1 MLFDSTLR
9 RDLARTFGA
18 TLVVLL
24 TIVITM
30 LLVRTLSLAASD
42 LVEPRDV
49 VLVLGYTTLGQ
60 LGTILSL
67 SLFVAIVATFGR
79 MYRDSEMA
87 IWFASGVDLARFVR
101 PVLRTFWPVLVVIAL
116 LVTFAWPWVN
126 RNSAELRDRYAQRSD
141 LARVAPGVFQSS
153 SDGQRVFFV
162 ERDPQDDVGVR
173 NVFGLASKGDV
184 DSVVSARAG
193 RLEVDGDD
201 RYVVLEAGQRS
212 DVNAATGQTTLA
224 GFDTYRALVDIRALR
239 RVQEQPPKT
248 MSTAELVR
256 APTPRNQGELAWR
269 IGMALAAVN
278 LTLLAIG
285 LAHVDTRRPSSLN
298 LIVALVG
305 SLAYYN
311 SINLTQSW
319 VGSERLGLAPALLVL
334 HGGVFLVALA
344 LLWWRDHAA
353 VLRQRMNAGTS
364 ARPNADNAAA

>member
-87 IWFASGVDLARFVR
+87 IWFASGLELARFVR
-101 PVLRTFWPVLVVIAL
+101 PVLRTFWPVLVVICL
-116 LVTFAWPWVN
+116 LLAFAWPWVN
-126 RNSAELRDRYAQRSD
+126 RNSTELRDRYAQRAD

-153 SDGQRVFFV
+153 SDGRRVFFV
-162 ERDPQDDVGVR
+162 ERDPRDDVSVR
-173 NVFGLASKGDV
+173 NVFALSSKNDTET
-184 DSVVSARAG
+184 VVSARSG
-193 RLEVDGDD
+193 RVDVDGDD
-201 RYVVLEAGQRS
+201 RFLVLEAGQRS
-212 DVNAATGQTTLA
+212 DVDARSGESTLA
-224 GFDTYRALVDIRALR
+224 GFETYRALVDIRALR
-239 RVQEQPPKT
+239 RVQEPPPKT
-248 MSTAELVR
+248 MDTAALMR
-256 APTPRNQGELAWR
+256 HATPRNQGELVWR
-269 IGMALAAVN
+269 FGLMLAAVN
-278 LTLLAIG
+278 LSLLAIG
-285 LAHVDTRRPSSLN
+285 LAHVNTRRPSNLN
-298 LIVALVG
+298 LVVALFG
-305 SLAYYN
+305 SLAYFN

-319 VGSERLGLAPALLVL
+319 VANGRLGMAQALLTL
-334 HGGVFLVALA
+334 HGGVFLAALT

-353 VLRQRMNAGTS
+353 VLHWRRGAVRATT
-364 ARPNADNAAA
+364 

>member
-42 LVEPRDV
+42 LVEPKDV
-49 VLVLGYTTLGQ
+49 VLVLGYTTLAQ
-60 LGTILSL
+60 LATILSL
-67 SLFVAIVATFGR
+67 SLFVAIVATLGR

-87 IWFASGVDLARFVR
+87 IWFASGIELARFVR
-101 PVLRTFWPVLVVIAL
+101 PVLRTFWPVLVVIVL
-116 LVTFAWPWVN
+116 LLAFAWPWVN

-153 SDGQRVFFV
+153 SDGRRVFFV
-162 ERDPQDDVGVR
+162 ERDPNDEVGVR
-173 NVFGLASKGDV
+173 NVFALSTQGDV
-184 DSVVSARAG
+184 ESVVSARAG
-193 RLEVDGDD
+193 RIEVDGDD

-212 DVNAATGQTTLA
+212 DVNATTGETTLA
-224 GFDTYRALVDIRALR
+224 GFDSYRALVDIRALR
-239 RVQEQPPKT
+239 RVQEAPAKT
-248 MSTAELVR
+248 LSTAELVR
-256 APTPRNQGELAWR
+256 SATPRNQGELVWR
-269 IGMALAAVN
+269 VGMMLAAVN
-278 LTLLAIG
+278 LSLLAIG
-285 LAHVDTRRPSSLN
+285 LAHADTRRPSNLN

-319 VGSERLGLAPALLVL
+319 VANGRFGIAPALLVL
-334 HGGVFLVALA
+334 HGGVFLAALG
-344 LLWWRDHAA
+344 LLWWRDHAT
-353 VLRQRMNAGTS
+353 VLRQRLHARATARNATHE
-364 ARPNADNAAA
+364 AAA

>member
-42 LVEPRDV
+42 LVEPKDV
-49 VLVLGYTTLGQ
+49 VLVLGYATLGQ
-60 LGTILSL
+60 LATILSL
-67 SLFVAIVATFGR
+67 SLFVAIVATLGR

-87 IWFASGVDLARFVR
+87 IWFASGIELARFVR
-101 PVLRTFWPVLVVIAL
+101 PVLRTFWPVLLVIAL
-116 LVTFAWPWVN
+116 LLAFAWPWVN

-153 SDGQRVFFV
+153 SDGRRVFFV
-162 ERDPQDDVGVR
+162 ERDPNDDVGVR
-173 NVFGLASKGDV
+173 NVFALSSKDEV
-184 DSVVSARAG
+184 ESVVSARAG
-193 RLEVDGDD
+193 RIEVDGDD

-212 DVNAATGQTTLA
+212 DVDAASGETTLA
-224 GFDTYRALVDIRALR
+224 GFETYRALVDIRALR
-239 RVQEQPPKT
+239 RVQEAPTKT
-248 MSTAELVR
+248 LATAELVR
-256 APTPRNQGELAWR
+256 NATPRNQGELAWR
-269 IGMALAAVN
+269 VGMLLAAIN
-278 LTLLAIG
+278 LSLLAIG
-285 LAHVDTRRPSSLN
+285 LSHADTRRPSSLN

-319 VGSERLGLAPALLVL
+319 VANGRFGVAAALLVL
-334 HGGVFLVALA
+334 HGGVFLSALA

-353 VLRQRMNAGTS
+353 VWRQRLQS
-364 ARPNADNAAA
+364 RRLAREAAA